1 MAAMSFVR
9 SGMQVPERSMVVGM
23 PARVLRTLNDD
34 EVAAKTR
41 DTEDYIAL
49 VQRSRDTMREVEA
62 LVEPELGRRRVG
74 ETAKL

>member
-1 MAAMSFVR
+1 MSFVR

-49 VQRSRDTMREVEA
+49 VERSRNTMREVEA
-62 LVEPELGRRRVG
+62 LAEPEAQRRRIG
-74 ETAKL
+74 EAAKS